1 MPSRQP
7 RGLFVSFAKNLKEN
21 PPEVGDLVHI
31 FGDEKGQAYH
41 LNFHKSDMNPN
52 ALQAVPLG
60 IVTKASTPWPHEY
73 ADDCDRL
80 DDPEPDDHLVA
91 VRRLTDGDLGVH
103 SELYQEDQLIPI
115 GLFPKLSGDAIPE

>member
-52 ALQAVPLG
+52 AL
-60 IVTKASTPWPHEY
+60 
-73 ADDCDRL
+73 
-80 DDPEPDDHLVA
+80 
-91 VRRLTDGDLGVH
+91 
-103 SELYQEDQLIPI
+103 
-115 GLFPKLSGDAIPE
+115 